1 MRAMENTL
9 QLLMSLLC
17 VHREEGK
24 VMNKRLL
31 ISMLFIICLVSN
43 LSAVLVPD
51 LSRAIKLQGAL
62 GEVLSIS
69 VEPLSAQTSSY
80 RFGMPFD
87 IQDASV
93 QYSSAETLGRPIAHW
108 TVLANTPF
116 TITVQPAD
124 ENNGKLVHVSETST
138 SLDYILTFSYNLDY
152 YVKGEAHSASGQ
164 DFIYKTNETLPPFNS
179 DEVIRNK
186 GEDGYSLADEKALT
200 GSVDGT
206 IYFRFA
212 KGQEGIIDDNEKVP
226 AGNYEAKVKLI
237 LEAAE

>member
-1 MRAMENTL
+1 
-9 QLLMSLLC
+9 
-17 VHREEGK
+17 
-24 VMNKRLL
+24 MNKRILITLL
-31 ISMLFIICLVSN
+31 FVIFLVFH
-43 LSAVLVPD
+43 LSATLVPD

-62 GEVLSIS
+62 GEVLSVS

-87 IQDASV
+87 VQDASV
-93 QYSSAETLGRPIAHW
+93 QYSSADTLGRPIAHW

-124 ENNGKLVHVSETST
+124 ENKGKLVHVSQTST
-138 SLDYILTFSYNLDY
+138 PLDYILTFSYNLDY
-152 YVKGEAHSASGQ
+152 YVKGEAYSASGQ
-164 DFIYKTNETLPPFNS
+164 DFIYKTNETSIPFNS
-179 DEVIRNK
+179 SEAINNN

-212 KGQEGIIDDNEKVP
+212 ENQESIIDDDKQVP
-226 AGNYEAKVKLI
+226 PGNYEAKVKLI
-237 LEAAE
+237 LEAIL